1 MSSVLLLD
9 TNVASAPIYHFLV
22 AAGFQVFVAGLN
34 PRDYLAKTAKHY
46 IPLDYSD
53 LHATREC
60 IASLKIDALVP
71 GCNDVSYQVCAEL
84 GRGLHNTGLDSP
96 DVADTINN
104 KEKFRAFAQRIGL
117 PVPQL
122 VTPEQAMDAA
132 SCAWPLIVKPVD
144 AFSGRGMSIIQQGM
158 QHTLPVAMAHA
169 KSFSRSKTCL
179 LEHYVSGQLYSH
191 SAFIVNREIKQDFV
205 VEEHGTANP
214 FVVDTS
220 RVVFDFPEALL
231 GRIRGC
237 IEHMAQ
243 ELQLVDGLVHT
254 QFILQQDVF
263 WLIEITRRC
272 PGDLYSYLIESS
284 TGFDYSAA
292 YTRGFLNLKNKFVTA
307 ALRAPAFVMRHT
319 ISLPIEGTLECLRFK
334 RALCIDKLV
343 PLALAGDTIAA
354 SPLGRIGL
362 LFAKAESNEEL
373 NQLFETTL
381 RRDLYFMPYHAE
393 HV

>member
-53 LHATREC
+53 LHATRDC

-104 KEKFRAFAQRIGL
+104 KEKFRAFAQRVGL

-205 VEEHGTANP
+205 VEEHGSANP

-220 RVVFDFPEALL
+220 RVVFDFHATTLA
-231 GRIRGC
+231 RIRAC
-237 IEHMAQ
+237 IGQMAQ

-254 QFILQQDVF
+254 QFILQNDVF

-272 PGDLYSYLIESS
+272 PGDLYSYLIERT
-284 TGFDYSAA
+284 TGFAYSAA
-292 YTRGFLNLKNKFVTA
+292 YARPFVG
-307 ALRAPAFVMRHT
+307 LRNEFHLPLSEPAHVMRHT
-319 ISLPIEGTLECLRFK
+319 ITLPAEGTLESLRFNQP
-334 RALCIDKLV
+334 LWIDKLW

-354 SPLGRIGL
+354 SPFGRIGL
-362 LFAKAESNEEL
+362 LFAKAQSKQEL
-373 NQLFETTL
+373 AQLFETTL
-381 RRDLYFMPYHAE
+381 KRGLYTTQSHAE
-393 HV
+393 PV